1 MRLNDAEIMK
11 FTLNQVDYKNNIKG
25 FLNTLLNSERCSA
38 ELVIDNQH
46 IIPAGSVKF
55 TVNSGWVYANV
66 STKLSFGETLRCN
79 NLKVSVF
86 CSTDKEN
93 PIMES
98 NTEVLYTINENDVEA
113 RLCFMVGSVFP
124 YNGLKLVVPE
134 SRFVSLGTSN
144 FPVKALNE
152 YDQMA
157 NVEIVDP
164 DPGTEQE
171 PDPGSDPVPDEE
183 PEPGT
188 DPEQADSTEP
198 DPGDDPESGAGT
210 GEDTGD

>member
-1 MRLNDAEIMK
+1 MRLNDAEIK
-11 FTLNQVDYKNNIKG
+11 EFTLNQIDYKNNIKG

-66 STKLSFGETLRCN
+66 STKLSFGETHRCD

-86 CSTDKEN
+86 CSTDKKN

-144 FPVKALNE
+144 FPVKRLTE
-152 YDQMA
+152 YDA
-157 NVEIVDP
+157 NADDVEIIDP
-164 DPGTEQE
+164 DPADPSDE
-171 PDPGSDPVPDEE
+171 PDPDPADPVPDEE
-183 PEPGT
+183 PES
-188 DPEQADSTEP
+188 E
-198 DPGDDPESGAGT
+198 PESGVDEGS
-210 GEDTGD
+210 GDGMIEE

>member
-1 MRLNDAEIMK
+1 MRLNDAEIK
-11 FTLNQVDYKNNIKG
+11 EFTLNQVNYENNIKG

-38 ELVIDNQH
+38 ELVIDNQR

-66 STKLSFGETLRCN
+66 NTKLSFGETHRCN

-113 RLCFMVGSVFP
+113 RLCFVVGSVFP

-144 FPVKALNE
+144 FPVKKLEE
-152 YDQMA
+152 YDEMA
-157 NVEIVDP
+157 DVEIVDP
-164 DPGTEQE
+164 DPVDPEPE
-171 PDPGSDPVPDEE
+171 PDPSDDPEQD
-183 PEPGT
+183 PEPGV
-188 DPEQADSTEP
+188 DEGS
-198 DPGDDPESGAGT
+198 GDGMIE
-210 GEDTGD
+210 E

>member
-1 MRLNDAEIMK
+1 MRLNDAEIK
-11 FTLNQVDYKNNIKG
+11 EFTLNQVNYENNIKG

-38 ELVIDNQH
+38 ELVIDNQR

-66 STKLSFGETLRCN
+66 NTKLSFGETHRCN

-152 YDQMA
+152 YEEMA
-157 NVEIVDP
+157 DVEIVDP
-164 DPGTEQE
+164 DPADPSDE
-171 PDPGSDPVPDEE
+171 PDPDPADPVPDEE
-183 PEPGT
+183 PAV
-188 DPEQADSTEP
+188 DPSG
-198 DPGDDPESGAGT
+198 DPSNDPESGVDEGS
-210 GEDTGD
+210 GDGMVEE